1 MHVHFWKNF
10 ACVCKYANTREIP
23 ELCKHKNPFRAHAMS
38 DEEIADPTATDNA
51 NDDDTNLP
59 LTTIVF
65 DDPRDLECLSA
76 DQRKDV
82 RWLDKTLQP
91 IVATLKAGRD
101 ASQQLRR
108 YVLQAKK
115 YLVKHH
121 PTITISQAAA
131 HPVMFGTMSSL

>member
-1 MHVHFWKNF
+1 M
-10 ACVCKYANTREIP
+10 
-23 ELCKHKNPFRAHAMS
+23 L
-38 DEEIADPTATDNA
+38 
-51 NDDDTNLP
+51 NLP
-59 LTTIVF
+59 LTTLVF
-65 DDPRDLECLSA
+65 DDPRYLESLSA
-76 DQRKDV
+76 DQRNYI
-82 RWLDKTLQP
+82 RRLDKTLEP
-91 IVATLKAGRD
+91 IVATLKARRD